1 VANLEAIGYRSV
13 QFNCSKWWTLDEM
26 HDQMEEALRFPA
38 YYGRNFNAL
47 WDCLHDI
54 EVPDVGGLTIVLDG
68 FASFAAGPGSDV
80 AFKLVDLI
88 AGASRYHMLMGRR
101 LILLIQSNDPG
112 LRIEGLA
119 AVNAGWNQREW
130 LNKDRGL

>member
-1 VANLEAIGYRSV
+1 
-13 QFNCSKWWTLDEM
+13 
-26 HDQMEEALRFPA
+26 
-38 YYGRNFNAL
+38 
-47 WDCLHDI
+47 
-54 EVPDVGGLTIVLDG
+54 VLDG